1 MRPVYSYPTLLGDV
15 DLKVAAVT
23 VDGHPLPYSMVS
35 TTEHAVALHESGRTV
50 WETAR
55 LELKAILPDREIS
68 EGQWTDVVCL
78 AVLTEKATNA
88 RTTQQLIPGN
98 GGTWTGTLEMS
109 RSRYA
114 RRGSLSLVVTATV
127 GEVPGRVIGGTERDW
142 FVDVAAS
149 KPMRQRDVDVVDED
163 FRDGPEWLRE
173 FKDSPWIVDTSGDV
187 PRVYLN
193 TTAVEG
199 LVDIL
204 NGSAGSLEERLVR
217 DLAASQ
223 IAQDAWTAMFHS
235 AVSGLEVD
243 EDGTPVMPDGWRE
256 SVLRTMLPDV
266 IPDRQP
272 ADALY
277 EIARRRADGIGWSE
291 IQTRIQYA
299 AGRRSQLT
307 RKFTTAVRSAH
318 QKGE

>member
-1 MRPVYSYPTLLGDV
+1 MRPVYSYPVLVGDV
-15 DLKVAAVT
+15 DLAVLAVT
-23 VDGHPLPYSMVS
+23 IDGRPLSYSMVS
-35 TTEHAVALHESGRTV
+35 MTERTVALHESGRTD
-50 WETAR
+50 WDTAR
-55 LELKAILPDREIS
+55 FNLKATLPDREIL
-68 EGQWTDVVCL
+68 EGVWTDVGCL

-88 RTTQQLIPGN
+88 RTTQRLVPGS
-98 GGTWTGTLEMS
+98 GGAWTGMLEMP
-109 RSRYA
+109 RNRYA
-114 RRGSLSLVVTATV
+114 RRASLSLVVTATV
-127 GEVPGRVIGGTERDW
+127 GGVAGRVIGGTERDW
-142 FVDVAAS
+142 FVDIAAS
-149 KPMRQRDVDVVDED
+149 VPTRQRDVDIFEED

-193 TTAVEG
+193 TTGVEG

-204 NGSAGSLEERLVR
+204 NSSGGSVEERLVQ

-235 AVSGLEVD
+235 AVSGLEAD

-256 SVLRTMLPDV
+256 SVLMTMLPDV
-266 IPDRQP
+266 VPDRQA

-277 EIARRRADGIGWSE
+277 EIARRRTDGVGWSE
-291 IQTRIQYA
+291 IQTRVQYA
-299 AGRRSQLT
+299 AGRRSKLT
-307 RKFTTAVRSAH
+307 RKLTSAVRTAH